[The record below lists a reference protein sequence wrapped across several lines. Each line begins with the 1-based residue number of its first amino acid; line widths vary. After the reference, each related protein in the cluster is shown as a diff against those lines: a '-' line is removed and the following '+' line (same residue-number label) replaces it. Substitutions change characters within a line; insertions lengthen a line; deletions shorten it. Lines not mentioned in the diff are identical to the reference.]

1 MCPPSP
7 WIPAFAGTTETT
19 VDFPASIIR
28 YGWHDAL
35 TGAGTL
41 CLPSPLKLSP
51 SRNEIKSA
59 FYFLPLVFVDRQVG
73 GGTK

>member
-28 YGWHDAL
+28 MD
-35 TGAGTL
+35 GTDG
-41 CLPSPLKLSP
+41 
-51 SRNEIKSA
+51 
-59 FYFLPLVFVDRQVG
+59 VFVSG
-73 GGTK
+73 WWSCCL